1 MSEDRMIEL
10 LTELVKWTKVTSI
23 PKVKEILESQLPT
36 TKEKLA
42 YKYSNGTRT
51 IRDVSELSGRDIGSL
66 SKDWKQWVREGIAE
80 RIPEKRGDRA
90 RSLFSLEDFG
100 IETPSDKAAIKK
112 IPLND
117 VKSSQPNEV
126 EQK

>member
-23 PKVKEILESQLPT
+23 PKVKEILEGQLPT
-36 TKEKLA
+36 PKEKLA

-100 IETPSDKAAIKK
+100 IETPSDKAETKK

-117 VKSSQPNEV
+117 VKSSQPNEA